1 MMVLFGGLS
10 VSIFYIAFLAAS
22 FSTFQKIAVI
32 LVVIP
37 AMMA

>member
-1 MMVLFGGLS
+1 MVLFGELS
-10 VSIFYIAFLAAS
+10 VSIFYIAFPCCI
-22 FSTFQKIAVI
+22 FSIFQKIAVI